1 MNKYFSIGI
10 ILIVLASC
18 NNHKKSDEVA
28 SYTYE
33 EEVVEL
39 NEALQAKFPD
49 WIKEGMI
56 CYGLVVQINQ
66 DGQEVKGKPVKAKIV
81 KIGRNAVKMKAL
93 ESVSL
98 VETIECTKMGLAKGQ
113 TWDEKHGDLFLSL
126 NEAVNRLKEK
136 NIYMASGR
144 FTVD

>member
-10 ILIVLASC
+10 IIIFLASC

-33 EEVVEL
+33 EEVIEL
-39 NEALQAKFPD
+39 NEAVKEKFPD
-49 WIKEGMI
+49 WIEEGKI

-66 DGQEVKGKPVKAKIV
+66 EGEEIKGKPVKAKIV
-81 KIGRNAVKMKAL
+81 QIGRNAVKMKAL

-98 VETIECTKMGLAKGQ
+98 AETIECTKMGLAKGQ
-113 TWDEKHGDLFLSL
+113 TWDEKDGDLFITL
-126 NEAVNRLKEK
+126 NEAVDRLKEK